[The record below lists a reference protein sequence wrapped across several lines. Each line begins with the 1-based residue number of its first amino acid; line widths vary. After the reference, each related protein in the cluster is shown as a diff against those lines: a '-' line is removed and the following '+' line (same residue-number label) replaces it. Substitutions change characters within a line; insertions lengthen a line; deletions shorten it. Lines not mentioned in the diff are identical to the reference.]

1 LKFSSI
7 GAFDMKITV
16 SIFAATTLS
25 VLSFAMT
32 AAAEPNMGL
41 YKPWG
46 MNPSLHHASPL
57 TYKVAPECEPVPS
70 VNNVGLGRHTTN
82 LGRATAVA
90 EWCAIP
96 TLGALRSYGPY
107 APVLFEFAGEAS
119 NSVGG

>member
-1 LKFSSI
+1 
-7 GAFDMKITV
+7 MKTTV
-16 SIFAATTLS
+16 SMFTVT
-25 VLSFAMT
+25 VLFVVSFVMT

-46 MNPSLHHASPL
+46 MNSSLHHVSPL
-57 TYKVAPECEPVPS
+57 TYKVAPDCEPVPS

-82 LGRATAVA
+82 LGKATKVA
-90 EWCAIP
+90 KWCAIP